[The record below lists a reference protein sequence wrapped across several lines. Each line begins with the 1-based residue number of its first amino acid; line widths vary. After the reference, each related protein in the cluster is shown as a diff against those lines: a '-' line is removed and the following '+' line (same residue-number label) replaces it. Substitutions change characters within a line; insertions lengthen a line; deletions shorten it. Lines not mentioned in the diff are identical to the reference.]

1 MENNMNENAVAR
13 QAFEPVSITVARIYS
28 VGCLCTSS
36 SSDDPSE
43 TTSLGFEK
51 MTGSQLF

>member
-1 MENNMNENAVAR
+1 MDNNKNENAVAR